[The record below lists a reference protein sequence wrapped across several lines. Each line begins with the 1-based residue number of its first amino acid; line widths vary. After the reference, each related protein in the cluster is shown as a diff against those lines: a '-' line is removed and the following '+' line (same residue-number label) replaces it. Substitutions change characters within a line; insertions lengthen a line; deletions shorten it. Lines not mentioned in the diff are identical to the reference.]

1 MHIVYTWAMA
11 PALPTHTFGGAPD
24 RPRLAWSFEGQENG
38 ENTPCTQ
45 KKLCQSYFCPQ
56 NTRLY
61 SVPLY
66 MSTSCLTLAVEYL
79 SFENRPQ
86 GCVILCHLR
95 YGASSP
101 SVAVCVASR
110 FDSHPGTECDGLLVY
125 VVLLMNPTRRCRVLS
140 LPIFALLFT
149 AVLRLSRR

>member
-24 RPRLAWSFEGQENG
+24 RPRLAWSFEVKR
-38 ENTPCTQ
+38 TAKIRRVH
-45 KKLCQSYFCPQ
+45 KKTLPELLSTIVQ
-56 NTRLY
+56 RLY

-125 VVLLMNPTRRCRVLS
+125 VVLLVNPTRRYVFYRCQFSLS
-140 LPIFALLFT
+140 YLQPF
-149 AVLRLSRR
+149 SG